1 MATNKPIPV
10 RLRPVM
16 HAYLAELDRI
26 GGFGEG
32 KAAIIRRFVEN
43 GIAIAIRDKVL
54 DKKNAA
60 DLGEKL
66 DDDSQDASEAG

>member
-1 MATNKPIPV
+1 MANKPIPV
-10 RLRPVM
+10 RLRPVI

-32 KAAIIRRFVEN
+32 KAAIIRRFVQN
-43 GIAIAIRDKVL
+43 GIANAIRDKVL
-54 DKKNAA
+54 EKKNAA

-66 DDDSQDASEAG
+66 DDETQDRETE